1 VNNATLFV
9 LIFVGLFVLRI
20 ILATIF
26 FALVLPRGDRCPNCD
41 APTLHIQSRTF
52 GLWLPW
58 FRRSWCL
65 ACGWKG
71 VLRRGVTTQQ
81 HAPVEAALRR

>member
-1 VNNATLFV
+1 MSYAVVFT

-26 FALVLPRGDRCPNCD
+26 FALILPNDGRCPNCD
-41 APTLHIQSRTF
+41 AVTLRVASAFDRVM
-52 GLWLPW
+52 PW

-65 ACGWKG
+65 RCGWHG
-71 VLRRGVTTQQ
+71 VLRRGTIADEPA
-81 HAPVEAALRR
+81 HAETLSRR

>member
-1 VNNATLFV
+1 MSEAALFT

-26 FALVLPRGDRCPNCD
+26 FVLILPRDGRCPNCD
-41 APTLHIQSRTF
+41 AVTLRLESR
-52 GLWLPW
+52 LDRVLPM

-65 ACGWKG
+65 QCGWHG
-71 VLRRGVTTQQ
+71 VLRRGAVTPEPSRT
-81 HAPVEAALRR
+81 ETLTRR